1 MNHANQPNNKIND
14 HTKPKP
20 GPQQFVTSSSS
31 KIRDNVQG
39 SIIFLI
45 SKYNYTGTRRVK
57 TKKPIKE
64 SIYDMTLLLSSSEY
78 LATKLKTSAFLQ
90 KKKNNLFY

>member
-31 KIRDNVQG
+31 KIRDKCSGVMQ
-39 SIIFLI
+39 FLSL
-45 SKYNYTGTRRVK
+45 SKQLTRILQCLLRI
-57 TKKPIKE
+57 TLHIAFIKVH
-64 SIYDMTLLLSSSEY
+64 S
-78 LATKLKTSAFLQ
+78 FWLQ
-90 KKKNNLFY
+90 RKQAGK